1 MIWPICSYDAIA
13 ELRLVAR
20 LPEPTPPLPRRRVER
35 ATVPLV
41 PANKTVGRK
50 AEYG

>member
-1 MIWPICSYDAIA
+1 MIWPYSSYDAIA

-35 ATVPLV
+35 SPVPLV
-41 PANKTVGRK
+41 PDKTVGRK